1 MHPSTSPNTMNDD
14 SIPQASSLSLLT
26 NATVS
31 FGHRQPST
39 GNTDA
44 QPEISGSAN
53 THDGDST
60 SILEEFK
67 DATQAQAWRGL
78 TLQEARS
85 QKLTKSQDYQ
95 AWWLLSRVPT
105 VHREWDNLGPV
116 DPAPVEVREKLKR
129 QLANLQA
136 DSASKG
142 GRLDELIDHTHKTT
156 HPDFDWI
163 WTEEMWELFLSLHR
177 AREEERAKCFE
188 EGERIFAER
197 QASQKA
203 AMSVFDTVWERVGS
217 LSRGGR
223 PTKEEVDRVRNPQRY
238 EGPETDKKN

>member
-14 SIPQASSLSLLT
+14 SIPQASSLSLLS

-44 QPEISGSAN
+44 QPEISGFAN

-60 SILEEFK
+60 SILEESK
-67 DATQAQAWRGL
+67 HATQAQAWRGL

-85 QKLTKSQDYQ
+85 QKLTKRQDYQ

-136 DSASKG
+136 DSAIKG
-142 GRLDELIDHTHKTT
+142 GRLDELIDHIHKTT

-163 WTEEMWELFLSLHR
+163 WTEEMWELFLRLHK
-177 AREEERAKCFE
+177 AREKEKAKCFAKVE
-188 EGERIFAER
+188 ESLAESK
-197 QASQKA
+197 ASRRA
-203 AMSVFDTVWERVGS
+203 AMSFCVRVSKLVRS

-223 PTKEEVDRVRNPQRY
+223 PTEEEVDRVRNPQRY
-238 EGPETDKKN
+238 EGSETDEYN